1 MDLLIQNASLAGQ
14 KNSYRFFKR
23 AFDIVF
29 SSMAL
34 IACILFW
41 PFVLGVFVVSA
52 VQCRAWPLYA
62 QKRIGKNGKPFGCLK
77 LRTMVKDADNV
88 EKYLDDKQLNQWKR
102 ERKIDSDPRIT
113 PFGQIARATSIDEI
127 PQFLNVFVGQMSIIG
142 PRPIVKDE
150 LNNFSASEREE
161 FLSMRPGITGLWQVS
176 SRNKA
181 TWEDGSRKDL
191 ELFYVRNASFAMDIK
206 VFAKTFG
213 VMFGKD
219 RTGR

>member
-1 MDLLIQNASLAGQ
+1 MDSLTRSASLAWQ
-14 KNSYRFFKR
+14 KSSYRFFKR
-23 AFDIVF
+23 TFDIAF

-34 IACILFW
+34 IACLLFW
-41 PFVLGVFVVSA
+41 PFILGIFAVSA
-52 VQCRAWPLYA
+52 VQCRAWPLYT

-88 EKYLDDKQLNQWKR
+88 EKYLDDKQLSQWKR

-113 PFGQIARATSIDEI
+113 SFGKIARATSIDEI

-142 PRPIVKDE
+142 PRPIVEDE
-150 LNNFSASEREE
+150 LKNFSASERKE
-161 FLSMRPGITGLWQVS
+161 FLSVRPGITGWWQVF

-206 VFAKTFG
+206 VFAKTFA
-213 VMFGKD
+213 VIFG